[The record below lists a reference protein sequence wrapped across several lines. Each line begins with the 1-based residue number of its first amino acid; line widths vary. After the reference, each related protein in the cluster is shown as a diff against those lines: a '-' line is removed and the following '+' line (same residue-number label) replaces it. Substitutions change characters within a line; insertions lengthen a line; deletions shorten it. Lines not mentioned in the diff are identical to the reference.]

1 MPMPKAVTKV
11 SRNGV
16 EFTSSVDKTKYTIAE
31 LTRAALRD
39 TAKLIRRRILDKA
52 RKMRGMKKGKRIP
65 NAFQFWLRKNE
76 GDLQIGVKHDT
87 WYGADQELGT
97 NNQPARHLIRD
108 TVYENIDQI
117 RIIQGQYLSAVEDE
131 NRARGLIDEEEAIG
145 DEDN

>member
-1 MPMPKAVTKV
+1 MGMPKSVTKIK
-11 SRNGV
+11 RDGV
-16 EFTSSVDKTKYTIAE
+16 EFTSSVDKAKYTIAE

-65 NAFQFWLRKNE
+65 NAFQFWLRRE
-76 GDLQIGVKHDT
+76 GDLIIGVKHDT

-117 RIIQGQYLSAVEDE
+117 RIIQGQYLEAVEDE
-131 NRARGLIDEEEAIG
+131 NRARGLIDEEETIG